1 MMFFFIGCK
10 SDAELNEVSQEEVI
24 SRLKSK
30 SYNQLGVKY
39 VTAGLDSLS
48 AADRELLNTGNAS
61 KIFFENAESV
71 ISRIEI
77 SELKEE
83 DQFFEIMYRELQDHP
98 LNYLD
103 EVVVVHCNGID
114 RIKEAYRIDQAE
126 RTGGLQ
132 GNSDIKNR
140 NILFSYVNKCGWD
153 SLLPSIDSVWFIYQH
168 SGSGF
173 MAYYYEDFLEMYNDG
188 YLSAYNLALTKDRI
202 LMNGGYPQIYGSQIV
217 GNSFYDIADEVNL
230 NKRRKEMGM
239 ISIQERARKR
249 GFEYDGPA
257 IEIE

>member
-1 MMFFFIGCK
+1 MFFFIGCK
-10 SDAELNEVSQEEVI
+10 SDAELNEVSHEEVI

-48 AADRELLNTGNAS
+48 AAGRELLNTGNAS
-61 KIFFENAESV
+61 KKFFENAEGV

-103 EVVVVHCNGID
+103 EVVINCNEID
-114 RIKEAYRIDQAE
+114 KIKEAYSIDQAE

-140 NILFSYVNKCGWD
+140 NILFS
-153 SLLPSIDSVWFIYQH
+153 
-168 SGSGF
+168 
-173 MAYYYEDFLEMYNDG
+173 
-188 YLSAYNLALTKDRI
+188 
-202 LMNGGYPQIYGSQIV
+202 
-217 GNSFYDIADEVNL
+217 
-230 NKRRKEMGM
+230 
-239 ISIQERARKR
+239 
-249 GFEYDGPA
+249 
-257 IEIE
+257 